1 MRAALC
7 IHTPTGGAVDHVQAH
22 IYDTSREKLEGLH
35 LCGDESPCARA
46 ARMGDKRMRNCVYA
60 CGGIREQ
67 SKAYAAKRMRG
78 VNVELRQVDDDESD
92 SEV

>member
-1 MRAALC
+1 M
-7 IHTPTGGAVDHVQAH
+7 TPAEKNWKDFTFVATKAH
-22 IYDTSREKLEGLH
+22 
-35 LCGDESPCARA
+35 A